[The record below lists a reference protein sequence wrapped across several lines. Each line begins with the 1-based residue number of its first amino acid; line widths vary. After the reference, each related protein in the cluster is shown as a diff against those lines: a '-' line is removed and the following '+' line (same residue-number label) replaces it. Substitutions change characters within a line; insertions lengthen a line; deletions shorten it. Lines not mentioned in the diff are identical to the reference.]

1 MEKSLLFL
9 LYYMEASVGMFPYM
23 YGSGRKP
30 SLTFSR
36 FFQSCLRL
44 PEYLVS
50 VRFSVLFRIIFIGCF
65 VSVTVAVAVFG
76 TVFRRISGAVSGTVF
91 SAVSG
96 ITFPVIFSRIIGLI
110 SVCFVIFRH
119 LNYLLMK
126 LILRLSEAFCRFLL
140 QEIVSQKVWR
150 LFAKMILLF
159 FPVYIIIILVKRI
172 YPSKIF
178 FT

>member
-1 MEKSLLFL
+1 
-9 LYYMEASVGMFPYM
+9 MFPYM
-23 YGSGRKP
+23 YLSGKKPFLAFPAFSGIISVKAAARK
-30 SLTFSR
+30 TVY
-36 FFQSCLRL
+36 RL
-44 PEYLVS
+44 SYHLIS
-50 VRFSVLFRIIFIGCF
+50 VRASVLLGIIFIGNL
-65 VSVTVAVAVFG
+65 VSITAFG
-76 TVFRRISGAVSGTVF
+76 TVPGRISRAVLRTVLPTVSG
-91 SAVSG
+91 S
-96 ITFPVIFSRIIGLI
+96 TFPVIFSCIIRLI

-150 LFAKMILLF
+150 LFAKIILLF

>member
-1 MEKSLLFL
+1 
-9 LYYMEASVGMFPYM
+9 MFPYM
-23 YGSGRKP
+23 YLSGKAI
-30 SLTFSR
+30 SDFSR
-36 FFQSCLRL
+36 FSYPLI
-44 PEYLVS
+44 S
-50 VRFSVLFRIIFIGCF
+50 VRASVLLRIIFIGNF
-65 VSVTVAVAVFG
+65 VSVAAFG
-76 TVFRRISGAVSGTVF
+76 TVSGRISRTVLRAVF

-96 ITFPVIFSRIIGLI
+96 STFPVIFSCIIRLI

-150 LFAKMILLF
+150 LFAKIILLF